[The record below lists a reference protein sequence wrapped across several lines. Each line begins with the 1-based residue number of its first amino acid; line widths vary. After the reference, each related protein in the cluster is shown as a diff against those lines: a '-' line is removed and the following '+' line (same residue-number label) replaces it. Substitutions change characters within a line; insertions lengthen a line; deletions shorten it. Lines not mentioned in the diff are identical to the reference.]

1 MTYTNI
7 ASAYTTAGDPNAKY
21 NFNKDSWTRFSRD
34 NPHFS
39 KKQFKVAMQQLQNTP
54 GALDSSRGYANEKLK
69 ADVLRGTPGM
79 GAPGSP
85 NPKNP
90 MGQFQGTG
98 GNFGLKSYNAAKA
111 AGHTPQEIFAGV
123 PKGGMFMP
131 AGAKAQYMEDITPP
145 LPEMPQIP
153 DIQFPGTQAGTRN
166 VSGYNALGIRSP
178 RPEGWDLNTG
188 GTTAA
193 FGRKKKPKNT
203 VNALS
208 INPVTL

>member
-21 NFNKDSWTRFSRD
+21 NFNKHSWTLFNRD

-39 KKQFKVAMQQLQNTP
+39 KKQFKVAIQQLQQA
-54 GALDSSRGYANEKLK
+54 GVLDSSRGYANEKLK

-90 MGQFQGTG
+90 MGQYQGPH
-98 GNFGLKSYNAAKA
+98 GNFGKESYEAAKK
-111 AGHTPQEIFAGV
+111 AGHKPQDIY
-123 PKGGMFMP
+123 
-131 AGAKAQYMEDITPP
+131 AGAHMGDMFLPEGAMAEYMKDITPVAPEPEEIP
-145 LPEMPQIP
+145 L
-153 DIQFPGTQAGTRN
+153 PGTQTGAHN
-166 VSGYNALGIRSP
+166 VNNYSALGIRSP
-178 RPEGWDLNTG
+178 RPENFDLNTG

-193 FGRKKKPKNT
+193 FGRKKKPKPASG
-203 VNALS
+203 ALS

>member
-7 ASAYTTAGDPNAKY
+7 ASAYTTAGNPNAV
-21 NFNKDSWTRFSRD
+21 NLFNKNSWTRFKTD
-34 NPHFS
+34 NPGMS
-39 KKQFKVAMQQLQNTP
+39 KQQFKVAIQQLNAAGVLDDSK
-54 GALDSSRGYANEKLK
+54 GATNK
-69 ADVLRGTPGM
+69 ALQEQVLHGTPGI
-79 GAPGSP
+79 ASP
-85 NPKNP
+85 DNP
-90 MGQFQGTG
+90 MGKYQGPL
-98 GNFGLKSYNAAKA
+98 GNFGLNSYNEAKA

-123 PKGGMFMP
+123 PKGSMFMP

-203 VNALS
+203 VNPLS

>member
-7 ASAYTTAGDPNAKY
+7 ASPYTTAHNPDAVNH
-21 NFNKDSWTRFSRD
+21 FNLESWNRFKAD
-34 NPHFS
+34 NPGMS
-39 KKQFKVAMQQLQNTP
+39 KQQFKVAIQQLNAA
-54 GALDSSRGYANEKLK
+54 GVLDSSKGSTNQALQEQ
-69 ADVLRGTPGM
+69 VLHGTPGI
-79 GAPGSP
+79 ASP
-85 NPKNP
+85 DNP
-90 MGQFQGTG
+90 MGKYQGPL
-98 GNFGLKSYNAAKA
+98 GNFGLNSYNTAKA
-111 AGHTPQEIFAGV
+111 DGHTPQEIFAGV

-153 DIQFPGTQAGTRN
+153 DIQFPETQFPGTQAGTRI
-166 VSGYNALGIRSP
+166 VSNYNALGIRSP

-203 VNALS
+203 AGALL
-208 INPVTL
+208 INPLT

>member
-21 NFNKDSWTRFSRD
+21 NFNKHSWTLFNRD

-39 KKQFKVAMQQLQNTP
+39 KKQFKVAIQQLQQA
-54 GALDSSRGYANEKLK
+54 GVLDSSRGYANEKLK

-98 GNFGLKSYNAAKA
+98 GNFGLKSYTAAKD
-111 AGHTPQEIFAGV
+111 AGYAPQEIYSGALMGD
-123 PKGGMFMP
+123 MFLP
-131 AGAKAQYMEDITPP
+131 EGAMAQYMKDITPLP
-145 LPEMPQIP
+145 LEPKEIP
-153 DIQFPGTQAGTRN
+153 LPGTQTGAHN
-166 VSGYNALGIRSP
+166 VNNYSALGIRSP

-193 FGRKKKPKNT
+193 FGRPKKPKNT

>member
-7 ASAYTTAGDPNAKY
+7 ASPYTTAHNPDAVNH
-21 NFNKDSWTRFSRD
+21 FNLESWNRFKAD
-34 NPHFS
+34 NPGMS
-39 KKQFKVAMQQLQNTP
+39 KQQFKVAIQQLNAA
-54 GALDSSRGYANEKLK
+54 GVLDSSKGSTNQAIQEQ
-69 ADVLRGTPGM
+69 VLHGTPGT
-79 GAPGSP
+79 ASP
-85 NPKNP
+85 DNP
-90 MGQFQGTG
+90 MGKYQGPQ
-98 GNFGLKSYNAAKA
+98 GNFGLNSYNDAKA

-166 VSGYNALGIRSP
+166 VSNYNALGIRSP

-193 FGRKKKPKNT
+193 FGRKPKKPKNT

>member
-7 ASAYTTAGDPNAKY
+7 ASAYTTAGNPNAV
-21 NFNKDSWTRFSRD
+21 NLFNKNSWTRFKTD
-34 NPHFS
+34 NPGMS
-39 KKQFKVAMQQLQNTP
+39 KQQFKVAIQQLNAAGVLDDSK
-54 GALDSSRGYANEKLK
+54 GATNK
-69 ADVLRGTPGM
+69 ALQEQVLHGTPGI
-79 GAPGSP
+79 ASP
-85 NPKNP
+85 DNP
-90 MGQFQGTG
+90 MGKYQGPL
-98 GNFGLKSYNAAKA
+98 GNFGLNSYNEAKA

-123 PKGGMFMP
+123 PKGSMFMP

-203 VNALS
+203 AGALL
-208 INPVTL
+208 INPLT